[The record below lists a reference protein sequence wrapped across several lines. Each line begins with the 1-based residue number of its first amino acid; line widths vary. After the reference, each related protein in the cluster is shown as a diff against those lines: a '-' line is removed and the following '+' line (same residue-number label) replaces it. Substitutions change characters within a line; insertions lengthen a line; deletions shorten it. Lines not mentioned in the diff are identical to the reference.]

1 MKTEVYSWRVST
13 DTKTSL
19 EREARRR
26 RISLAAV
33 LDLAAEE
40 WLKKSAE
47 GPDDDEE
54 QRRIRQAALKC
65 VGSLAGGD
73 PLRSENAGKMVR
85 QRLRRVTPLHGG
97 R

>member
-13 DTKTSL
+13 DTKTGL

-33 LDLAAEE
+33 LNLAAEE
-40 WLKKSAE
+40 WLTKSTE
-47 GPDDDEE
+47 GKNDDDE
-54 QRRIRQAALKC
+54 QRRLREAALQC
-65 VGSLAGGD
+65 VGSLASGD

-85 QRLRRVTPLHGG
+85 QRLRQRDG